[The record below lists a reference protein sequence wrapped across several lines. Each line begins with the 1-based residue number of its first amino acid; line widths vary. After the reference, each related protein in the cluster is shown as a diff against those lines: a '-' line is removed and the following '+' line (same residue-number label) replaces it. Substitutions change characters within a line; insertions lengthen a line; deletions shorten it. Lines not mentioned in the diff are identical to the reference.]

1 MALEDTLIL
10 VVLIAV
16 PLAVLGLIGAYAAR
30 YKKVPPDAAMV
41 VYGRRFGGRGYDVIR
56 GGGKFILP
64 IVESYRFL
72 PLGIRTLDVIVNEIV
87 TDVTRSGA
95 KINIKAVAQVRI
107 SDDPATLRT
116 AASQL
121 LHKRDEQIN
130 EIALK
135 TLEGHVRSIC
145 ATLSVEEVNSDRDAI
160 ATQIQGLAAN
170 DLKNMGLEIRSFV
183 IKEIEDE
190 HGYLDALGVK
200 RTEEV
205 KRDAR
210 IGKANANRE
219 ATIAEAIAAQ
229 QAEKA
234 NADAEA
240 QVAQF
245 HRDRDVIRF
254 KAEGEVETE
263 RSNREI
269 SFQMQTARRNQELV
283 AEQTKIDIRQ
293 KEQQVLVQTQE
304 VLRRQQ
310 EQAADQVVPAK
321 AKADAVAAEADGEK
335 RRLVTTAE
343 GEKERA
349 ILVAEGEKERLSRGA
364 QGEAERIRQEGT
376 AEADIIRLKG
386 EANAY
391 AIKATGLAEAE
402 AMRAKAASWEQY
414 GKAAITQMIVEK
426 LPEIVANAAKSL
438 ETTEKLIIMGDRGPS
453 QLVSSVVDIAATAP
467 ALVKSL
473 TGMDLT
479 DLAGKLKDIA
489 K

>member
-1 MALEDTLIL
+1 M
-10 VVLIAV
+10 
-16 PLAVLGLIGAYAAR
+16 
-30 YKKVPPDAAMV
+30 
-41 VYGRRFGGRGYDVIR
+41 
-56 GGGKFILP
+56 
-64 IVESYRFL
+64 
-72 PLGIRTLDVIVNEIV
+72 
-87 TDVTRSGA
+87 
-95 KINIKAVAQVRI
+95 
-107 SDDPATLRT
+107 
-116 AASQL
+116 
-121 LHKRDEQIN
+121 
-130 EIALK
+130 
-135 TLEGHVRSIC
+135 
-145 ATLSVEEVNSDRDAI
+145 
-160 ATQIQGLAAN
+160 
-170 DLKNMGLEIRSFV
+170 
-183 IKEIEDE
+183 
-190 HGYLDALGVK
+190 
-200 RTEEV
+200 
-205 KRDAR
+205 
-210 IGKANANRE
+210 
-219 ATIAEAIAAQ
+219 
-229 QAEKA
+229 
-234 NADAEA
+234 
-240 QVAQF
+240 
-245 HRDRDVIRF
+245 IRF
-254 KAEGEVETE
+254 KAESEVETE

-269 SFQMQTARRNQELV
+269 AFQMQTARRNQELV
-283 AEQTKIDIRQ
+283 VEQTKIDIRQ

-349 ILVAEGEKERLSRGA
+349 ILVAEGEKERLSRVA

-402 AMRAKAASWEQY
+402 AMRAKAAAWEQY

-426 LPEIVANAAKSL
+426 LPEIVANAARSL

-479 DLAGKLKDIA
+479 DLAGKLKDVV